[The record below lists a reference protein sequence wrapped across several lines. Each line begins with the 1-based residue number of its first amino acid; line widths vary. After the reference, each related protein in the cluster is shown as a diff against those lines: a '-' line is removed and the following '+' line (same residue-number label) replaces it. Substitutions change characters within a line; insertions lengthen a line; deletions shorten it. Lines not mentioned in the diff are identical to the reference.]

1 MIDFTSV
8 KQQTRILGGMYAH
21 AEKWLSWLG
30 VGVASLT
37 GAMVLV
43 ALAATPEPA
52 KSDRIVIE
60 YVIPTNPALKPIYD
74 ILRDKKALERLRELL
89 LPVKW
94 PRPLRLELRDCHG
107 ESNAGYEDAEITVCY
122 ELLDDF
128 WRSAADSGR
137 PPAIT
142 REDAFVGQSMNVFLH
157 EAAHALFR
165 LFKIPLLGQEEDA
178 ADQLSGYFLLQLPSE
193 KKRNLILGSA
203 YAFAS
208 QLRIRSPRDLNRPR
222 LEIGR
227 HVTFADEHGTPAQR
241 LYSLLCLAY
250 GSDKKLFADIVEK
263 GFLPK
268 ERAEIC
274 SEEYSQIDFAYRTL
288 IAPHVDASP

>member
-1 MIDFTSV
+1 VFAQV
-8 KQQTRILGGMYAH
+8 ER
-21 AEKWLSWLG
+21 WLIRLG
-30 VGVASLT
+30 VGVAILT
-37 GAMVLV
+37 GAMLLV
-43 ALAATPEPA
+43 ALAATPDPA
-52 KSDRIVIE
+52 KSDRIVID
-60 YVIPTNPALKPIYD
+60 YMIPTNPALKPIYD

-89 LPVKW
+89 LPVQW
-94 PRPLRLELRDCHG
+94 PRTLRLELRDCQG
-107 ESNAGYEDAEITVCY
+107 ESNAGYDDAAITVCY

-137 PPAIT
+137 PSVIT
-142 REDAFVGQSMNVFLH
+142 REEAFVGQSLNVFLH

-165 LFKIPLLGQEEDA
+165 LFKIPVLGREEDA
-178 ADQLSGYFLLQLPSE
+178 ADQLSGYFLLQLPNE
-193 KKRNLILGSA
+193 KKRNLVLGSA

-208 QLRIRSPRDLNRPR
+208 ELKIRSPRDLNRPR

-250 GSDKKLFADIVEK
+250 GSDKKLFTDIVEK

-288 IAPHVDASP
+288 IAPHVDGN

>member
-1 MIDFTSV
+1 MHA
-8 KQQTRILGGMYAH
+8 R
-21 AEKWLSWLG
+21 AEKWLIWLG
-30 VGVASLT
+30 VEVASLT
-37 GAMVLV
+37 GAMLLV
-43 ALAATPEPA
+43 ALAATPELA

-60 YVIPTNPALKPIYD
+60 YEIPTNPSLKPIYE
-74 ILRDKKALERLRELL
+74 ILKDKKALERLRELL

-94 PRPLRLELRDCHG
+94 PRPLHLELRDCRG
-107 ESNAGYEDAEITVCY
+107 EANAGYDDAAITVCY
-122 ELLDDF
+122 ELLDGF
-128 WRSAADSGR
+128 WRSAAASGR
-137 PPAIT
+137 PSVIT
-142 REDAFVGQSMNVFLH
+142 REEAFVGQSLNVFLH

-178 ADQLSGYFLLQLPSE
+178 ADQLSGYFLLQLSSE

-208 QLRIRSPRDLNRPR
+208 ELKIRSPRDLNRPR
-222 LEIGR
+222 LEIER

-274 SEEYSQIDFAYRTL
+274 SEEFNQVEFAYRTL
-288 IAPHVDASP
+288 IAPHVDENP